1 MAFAP
6 LTRGRSDKG
15 KGPADMTVY
24 PPVSVFLGDCGECQA
39 ASSFWEGVLGEV
51 RRSTSE
57 DLVRH
62 VRYGMVPGLAIYHL
76 TIMPDRLPVM

>member
-1 MAFAP
+1 VAFAP

-15 KGPADMTVY
+15 KGPTDMTVY
-24 PPVSVFLGDCGECQA
+24 PPISVFLGDCGECQA
-39 ASSFWEGVLGEV
+39 ASSFWESVLDEV
-51 RRSTSE
+51 RRCTPE
-57 DLVRH
+57 DLVLH